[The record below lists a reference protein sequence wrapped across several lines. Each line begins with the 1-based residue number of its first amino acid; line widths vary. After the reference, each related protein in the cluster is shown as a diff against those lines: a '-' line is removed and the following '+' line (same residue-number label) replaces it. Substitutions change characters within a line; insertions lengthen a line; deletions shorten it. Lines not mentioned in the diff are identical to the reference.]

1 MMPYMVITV
10 VSNSPLHSYT
20 CTNPNHWAEGIA
32 TYQVDHKWAD
42 SEIPPYELHT
52 DHSEYQVPYNSACA

>member
-10 VSNSPLHSYT
+10 VSIVHYIVT

-32 TYQVDHKWAD
+32 TYQVDHKWTD
-42 SEIPPYELHT
+42 SETPPYELHT
-52 DHSEYQVPYNSACA
+52 DHSDYHSTL